1 MTALLTRTIGQTLLI
16 AAFAVSAPSTP
27 SFAWTAETRAKCAAD
42 AWRLC
47 SSVGPNIQKTDAC
60 MDKQSASFSARCKAA
75 VEKERAAAQKK
86 PSPAA
91 TPSAA
96 TPSAA
101 TPSPAAT
108 PLPAATPSP
117 AAK

>member
-1 MTALLTRTIGQTLLI
+1 MTALFTRTFCKVVLI
-16 AAFAVSAPSTP
+16 AAVAVAFSALSTP
-27 SFAWTAETRAKCAAD
+27 SFAWTSESRAKCAAD

-47 SSVGPNIQKTDAC
+47 SSSAPNIAKTDAC

-75 VEKERAAAQKK
+75 VEKERAAQRK
-86 PSPAA
+86 PSHAA

-96 TPSAA
+96 A
-101 TPSPAAT
+101 PSPAT
-108 PLPAATPSP
+108 PAAATPSP

>member
-1 MTALLTRTIGQTLLI
+1 MTTLLTRTIGQTLLI
-16 AAFAVSAPSTP
+16 AAFAVSALSTP

-47 SSVGPNIQKTDAC
+47 SSSAPNFQKTDAC
-60 MDKQSASFSARCKAA
+60 MDKQSARFSALCRTA
-75 VEKERAAAQKK
+75 VEKERAAQRK
-86 PSPAA
+86 PSP
-91 TPSAA
+91 AA

-108 PLPAATPSP
+108 PSAATPSP